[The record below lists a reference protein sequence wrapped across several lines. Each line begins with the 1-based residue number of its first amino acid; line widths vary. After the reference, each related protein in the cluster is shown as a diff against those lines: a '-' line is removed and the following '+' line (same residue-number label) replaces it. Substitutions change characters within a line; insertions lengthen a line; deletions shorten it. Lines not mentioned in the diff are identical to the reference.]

1 MTTPKAGISLDAL
14 NARKASEE
22 AHEFEYTL
30 ADGTRTGIFLSV
42 LGAHAHAVVSKTNE
56 LINDRRRKEAARDAQ
71 AQIDRSVDTFTP
83 FENEVAF
90 TQQLAA
96 ARLVGWRGIDED
108 FTPDL
113 ALKLCQINP
122 DIAAQIVSRSNNL
135 GNYMKGLS
143 PTS

>member
-1 MTTPKAGISLDAL
+1 MTTTKAGVSLDAL

-30 ADGTRTGIFLSV
+30 ADGSRTGIFLSV
-42 LGAHAHAVVSKTNE
+42 LGGHAQAVVSKTNE

-83 FENEVAF
+83 FENEVEF
-90 TQQLAA
+90 TQRLAA
-96 ARLVGWRGIDED
+96 VRLVNWRGIDEEC
-108 FTPDL
+108 TPDL

-122 DIAAQIVSRSNNL
+122 DITAQILSRSNNL

-143 PTS
+143 LTS